1 VSRVFLVFPSS
12 SFGLCSETSETTG
25 YLTTLFQQILFLFVS
40 DRGQVSKPTNHIT
53 NTLNLVVKV
62 SRMFSG
68 FEPSG
73 EWYNT
78 AGTLIMS
85 CLETVFKNITVTS
98 ITAAVPVM
106 SSLSDC
112 VLHLLQVN
120 PLQDGTT
127 KFWHESL
134 HRLWKCYFSF
144 IETYIPQKS
153 VKDFLLGWM
162 AVLVEAGFAHA
173 QHEISN
179 TTQTFWD
186 NIVLPALAKDS
197 IDAPEVLKEARK
209 KSEQTK
215 DTSCVVPDSTCSLVD
230 DKEKPND
237 SHSEAVFA
245 FPEETAEVCTVKCR
259 SL

>member
-1 VSRVFLVFPSS
+1 
-12 SFGLCSETSETTG
+12 
-25 YLTTLFQQILFLFVS
+25 
-40 DRGQVSKPTNHIT
+40 
-53 NTLNLVVKV
+53 
-62 SRMFSG
+62 
-68 FEPSG
+68 
-73 EWYNT
+73 
-78 AGTLIMS
+78 
-85 CLETVFKNITVTS
+85 
-98 ITAAVPVM
+98 
-106 SSLSDC
+106 
-112 VLHLLQVN
+112 
-120 PLQDGTT
+120 
-127 KFWHESL
+127 
-134 HRLWKCYFSF
+134 
-144 IETYIPQKS
+144 
-153 VKDFLLGWM
+153 M

-186 NIVLPALAKDS
+186 NIVLPALAKDN